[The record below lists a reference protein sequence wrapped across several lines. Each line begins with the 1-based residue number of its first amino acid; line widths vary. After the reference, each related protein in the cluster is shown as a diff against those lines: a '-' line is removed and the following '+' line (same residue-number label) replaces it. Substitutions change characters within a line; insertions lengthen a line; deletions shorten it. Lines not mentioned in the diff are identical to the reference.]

1 MDIPHCTYKHI
12 NGAYSNSVQVF
23 EYLRASAL
31 PEFTSGNWRSRIR
44 SEVRVLPQFEEL
56 QNWEAAEISDI
67 MMEDDQGA
75 LELLLR
81 SVASNAFA
89 TWEEASPA
97 EDQEVRASEQHLKPT
112 YIQLL
117 TAD

>member
-1 MDIPHCTYKHI
+1 
-12 NGAYSNSVQVF
+12 
-23 EYLRASAL
+23 
-31 PEFTSGNWRSRIR
+31 
-44 SEVRVLPQFEEL
+44 
-56 QNWEAAEISDI
+56 